1 MGSFGD
7 HGQSFWPIFTKIGS
21 PCAFMLLRMML
32 KGFFANINMKAKNK
46 VKGSEVV
53 VELFTL
59 FLAFMLMLA
68 KNPFGII
75 RKSIKAHGVPIL
87 VKIGQKL

>member
-1 MGSFGD
+1 MERFGD
-7 HGQSFWPIFTKIGS
+7 PGQIFCPIFTKIGTA
-21 PCAFMLLRMML
+21 CAFILLLIML

-46 VKGSEVV
+46 VKGFQVV

-68 KNPFGII
+68 KNPFNII
-75 RKSIKAHGVPIL
+75 SKPINVLGMPIL
-87 VKIGQKL
+87 VRIGQKL

>member
-1 MGSFGD
+1 
-7 HGQSFWPIFTKIGS
+7 
-21 PCAFMLLRMML
+21 
-32 KGFFANINMKAKNK
+32 MKAKNK
-46 VKGSEVV
+46 VKGSKVV

-68 KNPFGII
+68 KNPFSII
-75 RKSIKAHGVPIL
+75 SKSIKAHAVPIL